1 VYDPSLG
8 DPAPQ
13 IHDFNPGIR
22 ESGLFWTDIVSSD
35 HVWVDRDAGRAVI
48 EVRNLRMKDYFDFE
62 NAVVGGGANPAP
74 GRVSYRVKW
83 NATGPI
89 NEFDNAAQQFRGT
102 FRNASAQMEWS
113 ARSVDFDFVS
123 APIGTSESAA
133 AELGVERNGS
143 FY

>member
-1 VYDPSLG
+1 
-8 DPAPQ
+8 
-13 IHDFNPGIR
+13 
-22 ESGLFWTDIVSSD
+22 
-35 HVWVDRDAGRAVI
+35 VDLNAGQAAI
-48 EVRNLRMKDYFDFE
+48 EARNLHMKDYFDLE
-62 NAVVGGGANPAP
+62 NAIIGSGATPVP
-74 GRVSYRVKW
+74 GRVAFRVEW

-123 APIGTSESAA
+123 APIGTSASAA

>member
-1 VYDPSLG
+1 
-8 DPAPQ
+8 
-13 IHDFNPGIR
+13 
-22 ESGLFWTDIVSSD
+22 
-35 HVWVDRDAGRAVI
+35 
-48 EVRNLRMKDYFDFE
+48 MKDYFDLE
-62 NAVVGGGANPAP
+62 NAIIGSGATPVP
-74 GRVSYRVKW
+74 GRVAFRVEW

-123 APIGTSESAA
+123 APIGTSVSAA